1 MFFMSDIAPDI
12 ILSIKIF
19 VECVDTEQIH
29 SFLLQS
35 LKLRTSQRTH
45 NQCGKMK
52 LLKEDPYLGTSFA
65 N

>member
-29 SFLLQS
+29 KFPLQR
-35 LKLRTSQRTH
+35 LKLRTSLESTNAQSVWV
-45 NQCGKMK
+45 K
-52 LLKEDPYLGTSFA
+52 
-65 N
+65 